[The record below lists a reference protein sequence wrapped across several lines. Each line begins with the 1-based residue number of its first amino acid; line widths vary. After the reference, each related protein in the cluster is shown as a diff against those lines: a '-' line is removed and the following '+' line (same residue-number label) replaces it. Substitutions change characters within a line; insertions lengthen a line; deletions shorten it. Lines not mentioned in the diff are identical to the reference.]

1 MTNKEALD
9 TLMSSADYN
18 FYENGGNKIVYDGNV
33 EAYEFLKTQLDRL
46 ELLEKKCQNGKYI
59 LTIQGN
65 MNMAKSAIEIVIE
78 KYGAENVIIK
88 HLPTLGI
95 VDIDYFKT
103 KLEKIGE

>member
-1 MTNKEALD
+1 MTSKEALENIRI
-9 TLMSSADYN
+9 TLKKDFNFPLNLTEEYKTIKAD
-18 FYENGGNKIVYDGNV
+18 
-33 EAYEFLKTQLDRL
+33 LDQL

-88 HLPTLGI
+88 HLPTLGL
-95 VDIDYFKT
+95 VDNDYYQT

>member
-1 MTNKEALD
+1 MISKEALENIRI
-9 TLMSSADYN
+9 TLKKDFNFPLNLTEEYKTIKAD
-18 FYENGGNKIVYDGNV
+18 
-33 EAYEFLKTQLDRL
+33 LDQL

-95 VDIDYFKT
+95 VDNDYFKT

>member
-1 MTNKEALD
+1 MTSKEALENIRI
-9 TLMSSADYN
+9 TLKKDFNFPLNLTEEYKTIKAD
-18 FYENGGNKIVYDGNV
+18 
-33 EAYEFLKTQLDRL
+33 LDQL

-95 VDIDYFKT
+95 VDNDYFKT